1 MNFEYLIKE
10 HNLKVTPQR
19 LAILTNMHDYG
30 HIDIDNL
37 YIEVKKQFSSISLA
51 TLYKN
56 INLMIKNTLIKEVKI
71 PALKSRY
78 EIIKETHAH
87 ILCTNCHEFEDIKFK
102 CESLFS
108 DVENDTSYKI
118 SDSDFIF
125 SGLCQ
130 KCQ

>member
-19 LAILTNMHDYG
+19 VAILTNMYNYG
-30 HIDIDNL
+30 HIDIDDL
-37 YIEVKKQFSSISLA
+37 FVQVKKQFSTISLA

-56 INLMIKNTLIKEVKI
+56 INIMINNSIIKEVKI
-71 PALKSRY
+71 PFLKSKY
-78 EIIKETHAH
+78 EIKKETHAH
-87 ILCTNCHEFEDIKFK
+87 LLCTECKEFEDIPLDYLSIVK
-102 CESLFS
+102 
-108 DVENDTSYKI
+108 DIENNTSYKI
-118 SDSDFIF
+118 DNSDFIF

>member
-19 LAILTNMHDYG
+19 IAILTNMFEYG

-37 YIEVKKQFSSISLA
+37 YTQVKKQFNTISLA

-56 INLMIKNTLIKEVKI
+56 INIMIKNSLIKEVKI
-71 PALKSRY
+71 PLLKSRY
-78 EIIKETHAH
+78 EIKKATHAH
-87 ILCTNCHEFEDIKFK
+87 LLCTKCNKFEDIPFSYK
-102 CESLFS
+102 SLVR
-108 DVENDTSYKI
+108 DIEKDTSYKI
-118 SDSDFIF
+118 INSDFIF

>member
-19 LAILTNMHDYG
+19 LSILTNMYNHG

-56 INLMIKNTLIKEVKI
+56 INLMIKNSLIKEVKV
-71 PALKSRY
+71 PALKSKY

-87 ILCTNCHEFEDIKFK
+87 ILCTKCNEFEDIEFK

-108 DVENDTSYKI
+108 DVERDTSYKI
-118 SDSDFIF
+118 NDSDFIF
-125 SGLCQ
+125 SGLCR